1 VVHVENIDQAI
12 WRRETPTTNELFYL
26 EQILN
31 PRHSEYSRFRE
42 YLVSE
47 LGI

>member
-1 VVHVENIDQAI
+1 
-12 WRRETPTTNELFYL
+12 LFYL
-26 EQILN
+26 EQITDV
-31 PRHSEYSRFRE
+31 RRTEYARFKE

>member
-1 VVHVENIDQAI
+1 MLHIEPLV
-12 WRRETPTTNELFYL
+12 WRQETPTTNELFYL
-26 EQILN
+26 EQITDV
-31 PRHSEYSRFRE
+31 RSSEYARFRE

>member
-1 VVHVENIDQAI
+1 
-12 WRRETPTTNELFYL
+12 LFYL

-31 PRHSEYSRFRE
+31 PRHSEHSRFKE